1 MRITTQAA
9 RIVAAIVSVRTRQLE
24 LRLQANRR
32 GGVLAGERLYRSG
45 ELEALLAD
53 LRAEL
58 RASEEQAMD
67 AAGVA
72 LDAADA

>member
-1 MRITTQAA
+1 MRLTTPAA
-9 RIVAAIVSVRTRQLE
+9 HIVAAIVNVRTRQLE

-32 GGVLAGERLYRSG
+32 GGVLAGERLYKSG

-58 RASEEQAMD
+58 RASEEQAV
-67 AAGVA
+67 GVA
-72 LDAADA
+72 ATPADAADD